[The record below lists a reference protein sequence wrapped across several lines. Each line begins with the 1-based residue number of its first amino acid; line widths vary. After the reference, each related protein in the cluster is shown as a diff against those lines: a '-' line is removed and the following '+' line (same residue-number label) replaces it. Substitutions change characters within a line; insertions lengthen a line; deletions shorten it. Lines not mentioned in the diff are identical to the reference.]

1 MVLRPQHI
9 SVGGTQG
16 YIPVFTHHLTLIYIA
31 IVRLVLLPVSPRDP
45 HANAALLLHLCASV
59 SCLSRRT
66 FKASII
72 YTFLTDLN
80 AFQIVFAF
88 SCHHTTF
95 YLPCLPSLFLMFW
108 IILSTQFYWHPLRR
122 LSTRCLSSTFLPSP
136 NCLLF
141 NFSFS
146 QDYAERPDVPW
157 LSDFYWQTCCELEDT
172 LPCFKDISKEITRT
186 HIHIKLGDP
195 NLLFFYPG

>member
-31 IVRLVLLPVSPRDP
+31 VVRLVLLPVSPRDP
-45 HANAALLLHLCASV
+45 HANAALLLYLWASV

-95 YLPCLPSLFLMFW
+95 YLPCLPSLFWCFESSSLHSF
-108 IILSTQFYWHPLRR
+108 IDIHFAVSLLDVCPPPFYHL
-122 LSTRCLSSTFLPSP
+122 LTVSFLISPSP
-136 NCLLF
+136 
-141 NFSFS
+141 
-146 QDYAERPDVPW
+146 
-157 LSDFYWQTCCELEDT
+157 
-172 LPCFKDISKEITRT
+172 RT
-186 HIHIKLGDP
+186 MQNGQMFHG
-195 NLLFFYPG
+195 